1 MHNSDVFRALEVA
14 GKLLL
19 SFAAN
24 SEIRLVNIDFVV
36 PFVEDDKKISV
47 WLFYKK
53 DEDID
58 EYNSNGTTQLL
69 QNKFTEFCVN
79 NGLAHDFAVCLSF
92 AIDSEENV
100 DENYSGSYFYR
111 LRG

>member
-1 MHNSDVFRALEVA
+1 MFNALGAARKELLAFSNKA
-14 GKLLL
+14 GV
-19 SFAAN
+19 
-24 SEIRLVNIDFVV
+24 RLVNIEFVT
-36 PFVEDDKKISV
+36 PFTEDDKIIWV
-47 WLFYKK
+47 WLFFKK

-58 EYNSNGTTQLL
+58 DYNSNGTTQLL

-79 NGLAHDFAVCLSF
+79 NGLPHELEVCLSF

-100 DENYSGSYFYR
+100 DENYSGSYFFR